1 MNQGLLDLDFKGDS
15 IAANTT
21 KIMRLPRE
29 RPSDN
34 KYFEDAFKVYGSG
47 VRIFKFSNMQDIWVT
62 YLSKF
67 VNRYGKTKLERARE
81 LFGHATEMMYFAQC
95 FQLFRLQVKI
105 NVGINSSVNE
115 TQRVTVARM
124 DPFTFHVIN
133 HGVDESLMNKI
144 LDDCREFF
152 DLEDKE
158 EKREYEGKKILD
170 TICYGT
176 STDGP
181 PSEALFWRD
190 YLRVRV
196 HPEFHSPRKP
206 AGFRIEV
213 TEDANDLNQAKGT
226 NNPNRGGGVA
236 IIKAPTPRN
245 LKNPQ
250 IGDSPDYGGWSHD
263 PSHHHQLWSLA
274 PFRLIRIAGAF
285 CDLDSVEINE
295 KFDVVL
301 KSLSNRKFVHF

>member
-1 MNQGLLDLDFKGDS
+1 
-15 IAANTT
+15 
-21 KIMRLPRE
+21 
-29 RPSDN
+29 
-34 KYFEDAFKVYGSG
+34 
-47 VRIFKFSNMQDIWVT
+47 
-62 YLSKF
+62 
-67 VNRYGKTKLERARE
+67 
-81 LFGHATEMMYFAQC
+81 
-95 FQLFRLQVKI
+95 
-105 NVGINSSVNE
+105 
-115 TQRVTVARM
+115 
-124 DPFTFHVIN
+124 
-133 HGVDESLMNKI
+133 MNKI

-206 AGFRIEV
+206 AGFSEVLAAFSEGVRGVVRDLLGGISESLGLESSHIYRALDVESSLQLFVANFYPPCPQPELALGLPSHTDLGLLTLLMQNGINGLQLQRKGKWINANIISGAFFVQIGDHVEHGVKYYVNLDRIEV

-245 LKNPQ
+245 RKNPQ